1 MAKASAIISLLLGI
15 GLTGCYVTRQA
26 WHQGGLLTTRRPV
39 SEVVN
44 DPQTT
49 PETRA
54 KLERTQSILA
64 YAAKEQLNTEGAY
77 DYFIQTQDPVV
88 SYLVQAAEADKLQFV
103 TWWFPVVGSVPYL
116 GFFQKVERD
125 EEAIRLR
132 AKGYD
137 VTEGGAGAFSSL
149 GWFNDPIFSSM
160 LVRKDSELAHLFFHE
175 LTHRTVW
182 IPNAAAFNENLAE
195 YVAAVLTR
203 QYLTDHGESS
213 ALANYEIRRQDKDR
227 FNQWLRELKA
237 DLERLYEQD
246 KLPKEKLL
254 KLKADIFAEYQKSP
268 RKPKFRLVD
277 FVRDEVWNNAS
288 VLSASLYT
296 PDTERFD
303 LLRKCIGQPRIR
315 VFLNELKSAVDTSDG
330 DLAAATAKLCPNLK
344 HPNSKHPTSR
354 QEQHVD

>member
-1 MAKASAIISLLLGI
+1 MAKASAIISLLFGV

-26 WHQGGLLTTRRPV
+26 WHQGSLLTTRRPV
-39 SEVVN
+39 SEVVS

-54 KLERTQSILA
+54 KLERVQAILA
-64 YAAKEQLNTEGAY
+64 YATKEQLNTDGAY
-77 DYFIQTQDPVV
+77 DYFIQTHDPVV

-116 GFFQKVERD
+116 GFFQKDERD

-182 IPNAAAFNENLAE
+182 IPNATAFNENLAE

-203 QYLTDHGESS
+203 QYLTDLGESA
-213 ALANYEIRRQDKDR
+213 ALANYDMRRQDKDR
-227 FNQWLRELKA
+227 FNQWLRELKT
-237 DLERLYEQD
+237 DLEKLYGQD
-246 KLPKEKLL
+246 KLPKDRLL
-254 KLKADIFAEYQKSP
+254 KLKAKIFAEYQKSP

-277 FVRDEVWNNAS
+277 FVGGEDWNNAS
-288 VLSASLYT
+288 VLSAGLYS

-303 LLRKCIGQPRIR
+303 LLRKCIDQPKIR
-315 VFLNELKSAVDTSDG
+315 VFLNELKSAVDSSDG
-330 DLAAATAKLCPNLK
+330 DLAAATAKLCPK
-344 HPNSKHPTSR
+344 SKHPTSR
-354 QEQHVD
+354 QPQHVD